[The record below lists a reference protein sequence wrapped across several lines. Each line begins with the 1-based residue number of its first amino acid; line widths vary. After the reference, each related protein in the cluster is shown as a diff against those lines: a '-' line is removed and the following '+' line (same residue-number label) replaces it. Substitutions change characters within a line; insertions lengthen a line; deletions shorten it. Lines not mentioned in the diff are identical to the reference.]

1 MGKYAMFE
9 LRKSAMQ
16 NFLRG
21 NLRFKAFGNVDVRII
36 HQHDNEYG
44 VTIYDPIACHRCE
57 ILRILDGATPC
68 FA

>member
-1 MGKYAMFE
+1 MGNYAMFE

-21 NLRFKAFGNVDVRII
+21 ILEFCVFGSVLVHIV
-36 HQHDNEYG
+36 HMHDNEYG
-44 VTIYDPIACHRCE
+44 VLIYDPVAHANCE